1 MHKRGIELSIN
12 FLVTIIIALVIFAFG
27 IKFIYDIASQATE
40 LEGLTTDDL
49 DERIGQL
56 LCESTDRVCIGID
69 RRTIETGKFDI
80 FGLKIINVQE
90 SRNFHVE
97 AIVAGRSVNNGPI
110 SPLDGDELL
119 LKYRKDLFIERN
131 QEESMGIGVEV
142 PRGAESGTYI
152 INVQVQHETANGFED
167 YSSLRKVYVEVP

>member
-1 MHKRGIELSIN
+1 MDKRGIELSIN

-40 LEGLTTDDL
+40 LEGLTTEDL

-69 RRTIETGKFDI
+69 RRTIENGDFGV

-97 AIVAGRSVNNGPI
+97 AIPSGHTVNNGPI
-110 SPLDGDELL
+110 SILTGNELL
-119 LKYRKDLFIERN
+119 VKLRKDLFIGRN
-131 QEESMGIGVEV
+131 QEETVGIGIEV
-142 PRGAESGTYI
+142 PRGAEAGTYI
-152 INVQVQHETANGFED
+152 INVQVQHETSNGFED
-167 YSSLRKVYVEVP
+167 YSSLRKIYVEVP